1 MKFKIDFRWDNV
13 GDHQGRYEHLDGK
26 VIEVNSAKEADS
38 IISDFVEKAESGVA
52 DSELWG
58 TDTCVQNCAYLL
70 DANGEMTD
78 TRLSDLV

>member
-1 MKFKIDFRWDNV
+1 MKFKIDYRWENV
-13 GDHQGRYEHLDGK
+13 GDHQERYEHLDG
-26 VIEVNSAKEADS
+26 

-58 TDTCVQNCAYLL
+58 TDTCVKSCTYLL
-70 DANGEMTD
+70 NDNDEMTD